1 MDGAR
6 HPHIV
11 SYHQSYFANGAMTI
25 LMEFMDG
32 GSLWDVLQ
40 RVSTAAL
47 KAGPVCN
54 GSRPY
59 TTAGNMPRAAYL

>member
-40 RVSTAAL
+40 RVSAA
-47 KAGPVCN
+47 ARQPGC
-54 GSRPY
+54 
-59 TTAGNMPRAAYL
+59 

>member
-47 KAGPVCN
+47 AQVDLRLAEFELLVDCG
-54 GSRPY
+54 
-59 TTAGNMPRAAYL
+59 AAC

>member
-40 RVSTAAL
+40 RVRPAH
-47 KAGPVCN
+47 C
-54 GSRPY
+54 SRHCACQMLVWWSG
-59 TTAGNMPRAAYL
+59 T